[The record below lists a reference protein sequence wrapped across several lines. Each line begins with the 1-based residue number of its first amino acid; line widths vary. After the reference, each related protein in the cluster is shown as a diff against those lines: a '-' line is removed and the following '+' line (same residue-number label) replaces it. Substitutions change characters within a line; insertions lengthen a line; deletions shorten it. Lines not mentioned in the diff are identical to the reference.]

1 MTNAAIILDVS
12 VRLMNDGILKGTGRF
27 LDVVNEDGSTEKLEI
42 PEEIHTF
49 NAWKQ
54 RGFIVRKGEHAV
66 ASFPIWKYVTRK
78 NASDEPLEAAESAN
92 EFCRMKL
99 IPFLFCAASRAS
111 EGVRA
116 QKGLLPLFLSPIPPF
131 YYPFFPKIFLD
142 TEIR

>member
-1 MTNAAIILDVS
+1 MTNEAIILGES

-27 LDVVNEDGSTEKLEI
+27 LDVVNEAGSTEKLEI

-54 RGFIVRKGEHAV
+54 RGFIVRKGEHAI

-78 NASDEPLEAAESAN
+78 NAPDEPLEAAEAAN
-92 EFCRMKL
+92 GFCRMKL

-111 EGVRA
+111 EGLAVKSGVNSSA
-116 QKGLLPLFLSPIPPF
+116 S
-131 YYPFFPKIFLD
+131 
-142 TEIR
+142 

>member
-1 MTNAAIILDVS
+1 MTNAAIILDES

-78 NASDEPLEAAESAN
+78 NTPDEPLEAAEAEN
-92 EFCRMKL
+92 GFCRMKL
-99 IPFLFCAASRAS
+99 SHFFTVRQVEPLRA
-111 EGVRA
+111 
-116 QKGLLPLFLSPIPPF
+116 
-131 YYPFFPKIFLD
+131 
-142 TEIR
+142 

>member
-1 MTNAAIILDVS
+1 MTNAAIIFDVS
-12 VRLMNDGILKGTGRF
+12 IRLMDDGILKGTGRF

-78 NASDEPLEAAESAN
+78 NATDEPLEAAEEAN
-92 EFCRMKL
+92 GFCRMKL
-99 IPFLFCAASRAS
+99 SHFFS
-111 EGVRA
+111 VR
-116 QKGLLPLFLSPIPPF
+116 QVEPLMA
-131 YYPFFPKIFLD
+131 
-142 TEIR
+142 